1 MDLLAPSDGGYNA
14 GGAGFAGGNDGGDVF
29 TYVGG
34 LTDLVRSAEKAFGI
48 SYKKEVP
55 YELRADGEADK
66 EHSLILLAKDQST
79 YDVWSDGI
87 NFLLL
92 GNAGSSISLLEGK
105 KMLTKAFL
113 DTNSKIKSKTF
124 DKELDD
130 LVNIDVRMSLLNPSD
145 TSNFDS
151 LPTIPSPPPNYNF
164 ANFKICPE
172 RRKVITAN

>member
-1 MDLLAPSDGGYNA
+1 MELLAPSDGGYNA

-48 SYKKEVP
+48 SYKKEIP

-66 EHSLILLAKDQST
+66 QHSLILLAKDQST

-87 NFLLL
+87 NFLLV
-92 GNAGSSISLLEGK
+92 GK
-105 KMLTKAFL
+105 TAETPIELTKAFL
-113 DTNSKIKSKTF
+113 DTNAKIKSKTF

-151 LPTIPSPPPNYNF
+151 LPTIPPPPPNYNF
-164 ANFKICPE
+164 TNFKICPE
-172 RRKVITAN
+172 RRKVIPAN

>member
-66 EHSLILLAKDQST
+66 QHSLILLAKDQST

-87 NFLLL
+87 NFLLV
-92 GNAGSSISLLEGK
+92 GQTAETPIE
-105 KMLTKAFL
+105 LTKAFL
-113 DTNSKIKSKTF
+113 ETNAKTKSKTF

-151 LPTIPSPPPNYNF
+151 LPTIPPPPPNYNF
-164 ANFKICPE
+164 ANFKICQE
-172 RRKVITAN
+172 RRKVIPAK

>member
-1 MDLLAPSDGGYNA
+1 MELLAPSDGGYNA

-48 SYKKEVP
+48 SYRKEVP

-66 EHSLILLAKDQST
+66 QHSLILLAKDQST

-87 NFLLL
+87 NFLLV
-92 GNAGSSISLLEGK
+92 GK
-105 KMLTKAFL
+105 TAETPKELTKAFL
-113 DTNSKIKSKTF
+113 DTNAKIKSKTF
-124 DKELDD
+124 DKELED

-151 LPTIPSPPPNYNF
+151 LPTIPPPPPNYNF

-172 RRKVITAN
+172 RRKVIPAK

>member
-1 MDLLAPSDGGYNA
+1 MELLAPSDGGYNA

-66 EHSLILLAKDQST
+66 QHSLILLAKDQST

-87 NFLLL
+87 NFLLV
-92 GNAGSSISLLEGK
+92 GK
-105 KMLTKAFL
+105 TAETPIELTKAFL
-113 DTNSKIKSKTF
+113 DTNAKIKSKTF

-151 LPTIPSPPPNYNF
+151 LPTIPPPPPNYNF
-164 ANFKICPE
+164 TNFEICPE
-172 RRKVITAN
+172 RRKVIPAN

>member
-1 MDLLAPSDGGYNA
+1 MELLAPSDGGYNA

-66 EHSLILLAKDQST
+66 QHSLILLAKDQPT

-92 GNAGSSISLLEGK
+92 GKTAETSTE
-105 KMLTKAFL
+105 LTKAFL
-113 DTNSKIKSKTF
+113 DTNAKIKSKTF

-151 LPTIPSPPPNYNF
+151 LPTISSPPPNYNF

-172 RRKVITAN
+172 RRKVIPAN

>member
-1 MDLLAPSDGGYNA
+1 MDLLATSDGGYNA

-34 LTDLVRSAEKAFGI
+34 LTDLVRSSEKALGI

-66 EHSLILLAKDQST
+66 QHSLILLAKDQST

-87 NFLLL
+87 NFLLV
-92 GNAGSSISLLEGK
+92 GK
-105 KMLTKAFL
+105 TAETPIELTKAFL
-113 DTNSKIKSKTF
+113 DTNAKIKSKTF

-151 LPTIPSPPPNYNF
+151 LPTIPSLPPNYNF

-172 RRKVITAN
+172 RRKVIPAN